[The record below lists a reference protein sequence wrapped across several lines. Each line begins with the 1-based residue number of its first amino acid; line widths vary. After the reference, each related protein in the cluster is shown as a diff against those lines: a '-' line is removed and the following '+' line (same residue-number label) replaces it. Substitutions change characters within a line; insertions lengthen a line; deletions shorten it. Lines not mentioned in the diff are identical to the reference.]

1 METTKHKLPKDMQL
15 FLKNL
20 KYYLNK
26 PIYFY
31 GSIQR
36 HDFINGSDL
45 DIDIFTDN
53 ESSTIEQISHYLNI
67 SKNTFKKTI
76 SKYNNDHTVIY
87 GYKVMYKSIELTMPI
102 EISIYNEKNKNQV
115 LHQHNTKVELPF
127 YVSFLLIIL
136 KTIYYKFYLIDQKTY
151 SSIKHQLLSTF
162 IGRSNDY
169 FVKI

>member
-1 METTKHKLPKDMQL
+1 METTKHKLPKDIQL

-20 KYYLNK
+20 KHYLNK
-26 PIYFY
+26 SLYFY

-67 SKNTFKKTI
+67 SKNTLKKTI

-87 GYKVMYKSIELTMPI
+87 GHKVMYESTELSMPI
-102 EISIYNEKNKNQV
+102 EFSIYNEKNKNQV
-115 LHQHNTKVELPF
+115 LHQHNSKVDLPF
-127 YVSFLLIIL
+127 YVSVLLIIL
-136 KTIYYKFYLIDQKTY
+136 KTIYYKFHLINQKNY
-151 SSIKHQLLSTF
+151 SSTKHQLLSTF